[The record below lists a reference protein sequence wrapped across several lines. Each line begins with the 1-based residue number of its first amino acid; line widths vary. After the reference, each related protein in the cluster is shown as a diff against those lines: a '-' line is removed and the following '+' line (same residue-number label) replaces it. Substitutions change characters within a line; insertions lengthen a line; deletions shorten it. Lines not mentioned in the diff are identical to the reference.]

1 MPKIALGTAQIGLN
15 YGIHNKSGKPSEAE
29 AFSILNTAY
38 DNGIEVLDTAYA
50 YGDSEERIGQYINS
64 TKRNF
69 KICTKLPHIPN
80 QKNVSYYINES
91 LKRLSKT
98 KIDFYLLHNI
108 IQVNNKKIIDDL
120 FRFKKDGSID
130 KIGVSVY
137 DVNDVEI
144 VLEKGIFDCIQIP
157 MNIFDRRLLKSGH
170 LEKIKNQNLEIFIR
184 SIYLQGL
191 FFLELNKINEVLSV
205 WDRYACPLQSYLKSL
220 NDFSH
225 EFNTSIQDL
234 ILGWFKY
241 NEYGNYIIIGVE
253 TNAQLQNNLD
263 SFNKEVDNEII
274 NKFNQFVNTIEISDD
289 SIIIDPRRW

>member
-38 DNGIEVLDTAYA
+38 NNGIEVLDTAYV
-50 YGDSEERIGQYINS
+50 YGNSEELIGQYTSS
-64 TKRNF
+64 TKKNF
-69 KICTKLPHIPN
+69 KTCTKLPHIHD
-80 QKNVSYYINES
+80 QKNVLYYFNES
-91 LKRLSKT
+91 LKRLKKT

-108 IQVNNKKIIDDL
+108 IQANNDIIINDIIQLKKEGLIE
-120 FRFKKDGSID
+120 
-130 KIGVSVY
+130 KIGVSIY
-137 DVNDVEI
+137 DTKDI
-144 VLEKGIFDCIQIP
+144 DIILEKGIFDCIQIP
-157 MNIFDRRLLKSGH
+157 MNIFDRRILKSGH
-170 LEKIKNQNLEIFIR
+170 LEKLKNKNLEIFIR
-184 SIYLQGL
+184 SIFLQGL
-191 FFLELNKINEVLSV
+191 FYLELDKIPEELS
-205 WDRYACPLQSYLKSL
+205 DTAKYQKAL

-241 NEYGNYIIIGVE
+241 NGYGNYIIIGVE
-253 TNAQLQNNLD
+253 TNTQLQNNLD

-274 NKFNQFVNTIEISDD
+274 NKFNQFVNTIEIPDD